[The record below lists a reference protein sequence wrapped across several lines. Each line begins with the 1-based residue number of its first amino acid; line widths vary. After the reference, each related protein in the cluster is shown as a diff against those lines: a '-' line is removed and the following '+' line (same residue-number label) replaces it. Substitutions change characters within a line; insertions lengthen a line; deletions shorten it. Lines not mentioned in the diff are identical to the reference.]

1 MSNSN
6 IRREYNQLILDSPDE
21 NWNWWNLSRSPWI
34 SIDVI
39 TTHPNKDWDWYCV
52 SCNPCIMWDNI
63 IDNPHI
69 KWNWKAIS
77 SNPNITVEIIRKN
90 LDCKW
95 EWDRIC
101 ISDFDVYQSIA
112 DIIPK
117 DEQNVCIYN
126 CWENIYKNPDS
137 TWEQI
142 YHGLQEYSYT
152 AEMYNISMHPCVTP
166 DIVATNNDI
175 DWDNTGL
182 CLNPNFEWGFIE
194 KQLKDDPEIEL
205 WRILYI
211 ISSQPSITWEIIKK
225 NPDLPWCLAGV
236 NRNPNISIKHVL
248 SNLDWQWDW
257 DTIYCISDIAVE
269 DVVKL
274 PIDSTLRDQ
283 IRIDVMEHNVNN
295 TTWSQIKTHYL
306 EKGHTKMSA
315 FGQHTCITWDIIQS
329 YTTLDWD
336 METIS
341 QNPNITWDIVKN
353 NPNMKWSQYDLIKN
367 PSIKMSPR
375 LIREN
380 PDVWNNFIILSIP
393 CLFTFE

>member
-1 MSNSN
+1 MSNSS
-6 IRREYNQLILDSPDE
+6 IRQEYNQLILDSPDE

-39 TTHPNKDWDWYCV
+39 TTHSNKDWDWYCV
-52 SCNPCIMWDNI
+52 SRNPCITWDNI
-63 IDNPHI
+63 MDNPDLN
-69 KWNWKAIS
+69 WDWKAIS
-77 SNPNITVEIIRKN
+77 SNPNITADIIRNN
-90 LDCKW
+90 LEYKW
-95 EWDRIC
+95 AWDRIC
-101 ISDFDVYQSIA
+101 ISDFDVYKSLT
-112 DIIPK
+112 DVIPK
-117 DEQNVCIYN
+117 DDQNINIYN

-142 YHGLQEYSYT
+142 YNGLQEYPQLGN
-152 AEMYNISMHPCVTP
+152 MYNISMHPCVTP

-194 KQLKDDPEIEL
+194 KQLKDDPEIES

-211 ISSQPSITWEIIKK
+211 ISSNPNINWEIIK
-225 NPDLPWCLAGV
+225 NNSDLQWYFTGV
-236 NRNPNISIKHVL
+236 NRNPNITIKHVL
-248 SNLDWQWDW
+248 SNIDWKWEW
-257 DTIYCISDIAVE
+257 DTIYNISDITLE

-274 PIDSTLRDQ
+274 PLDSTLCDK

-295 TTWSQIKTHYL
+295 TTWSQIQTHYL
-306 EKGHTKMSA
+306 EKGHIRMSR
-315 FGQHTCITWDIIQS
+315 FGQHVCITWDIIQS
-329 YTTLDWD
+329 YPTLDWD

-341 QNPNITWDIVKN
+341 RNPNITWDIVKN

-367 PSIKMSPR
+367 PSIKMSPE

-380 PDVWNNFIILSIP
+380 PDIWNNFIILSIP

>member
-6 IRREYNQLILDSPDE
+6 IRREYNQLILDLSDE
-21 NWNWWNLSRSPWI
+21 DWNWWNLSRSPWI

-39 TTHPNKDWDWYCV
+39 TTHSNKDWDWYCV
-52 SCNPCIMWDNI
+52 SRNPCITWDNI
-63 IDNPHI
+63 MDNPDLN
-69 KWNWKAIS
+69 WDWKAIS
-77 SNPNITVEIIRKN
+77 CNPNITVEIIRNN
-90 LDCKW
+90 LEYKW
-95 EWDRIC
+95 AWDNIC
-101 ISDFDVYQSIA
+101 ISDFDVYQSLA

-117 DEQNVCIYN
+117 DDQNVCIYN

-142 YHGLQEYSYT
+142 YNGLQEYPQLG
-152 AEMYNISMHPCVTP
+152 EMYNISMHPCVTP

-194 KQLKDDPEIEL
+194 KQLKDDPEIET
-205 WRILYI
+205 WRILLI
-211 ISSQPSITWEIIKK
+211 ISSKPNINWEIIKN
-225 NPDLPWCLAGV
+225 NPQLQWYLASV

-248 SNLDWQWDW
+248 SNIDWKWEW
-257 DTIYCISDIAVE
+257 NTIYTISDITLE

-274 PIDSTLRDQ
+274 PLDSTLCDK

-306 EKGHTKMSA
+306 EKGHIRMSR
-315 FGQHTCITWDIIQS
+315 FGQHVCVTWDIIQG
-329 YTTLDWD
+329 YPTLDWD

-341 QNPNITWDIVKN
+341 RNPNITFDIVKN
-353 NPNMKWSQYDLIKN
+353 NPDMEWSQYDLIKN
-367 PSIKMSPR
+367 PSIEISPC

-380 PDVWNNFIILSIP
+380 PDIWNNFINLSIP
-393 CLFTFE
+393 SLFTFG

>member
-1 MSNSN
+1 MNIMSNSK
-6 IRREYNQLILDSPDE
+6 IRREYNQLILDSPNE

-39 TTHPNKDWDWYCV
+39 TTHSNKDWDWYCV
-52 SCNPCIMWDNI
+52 SCNPCITWDNI

-77 SNPNITVEIIRKN
+77 SNPNITVEI
-90 LDCKW
+90 
-95 EWDRIC
+95 
-101 ISDFDVYQSIA
+101 S
-112 DIIPK
+112 
-117 DEQNVCIYN
+117 
-126 CWENIYKNPDS
+126 WENIYKNLDS

-142 YHGLQEYSYT
+142 YHGLQEYPQLGN
-152 AEMYNISMHPCVTP
+152 MYDISQHPSVTP

-211 ISSQPSITWEIIKK
+211 ISSQPSITWEIIK
-225 NPDLPWCLAGV
+225 NNSDLQWDLTGV
-236 NRNPNISIKHVL
+236 NRNPNVSIKHVL

-274 PIDSTLRDQ
+274 PIDSTLHDQ

-295 TTWSQIKTHYL
+295 TTWTQIKTHYL
-306 EKGHTKMSA
+306 EKGHTNMSR

-329 YTTLDWD
+329 YPTLDWD

-341 QNPNITWDIVKN
+341 RNPNITWDIVKN
-353 NPNMKWSQYDLIKN
+353 NPDREWCQYDLIKN
-367 PSIKMSPR
+367 PSIKMSPG

-393 CLFTFE
+393 CLFTVE

>member
-6 IRREYNQLILDSPDE
+6 IRREYNQLILDSSDE
-21 NWNWWNLSRSPWI
+21 DWNWWNLSRSPWI

-39 TTHPNKDWDWYCV
+39 TTHSNKNWDWYCV
-52 SCNPCIMWDNI
+52 SCNPCITWDNI

-77 SNPNITVEIIRKN
+77 CNPNITVEIIRNN
-90 LDCKW
+90 LEYKW

-101 ISDFDVYQSIA
+101 ISDFDVYQSLA

-117 DEQNVCIYN
+117 DDQNVCIYN

-142 YHGLQEYSYT
+142 YNGLQEYPQLG
-152 AEMYNISMHPCVTP
+152 EMYNISMHPCVTP

-194 KQLKDDPEIEL
+194 KQLKDDPEIKM

-211 ISSQPSITWEIIKK
+211 ISSNPNINWEIIK
-225 NPDLPWCLAGV
+225 NNSDLQWNLTGV
-236 NRNPNISIKHVL
+236 NRNPNITIKHVL
-248 SNLDWQWDW
+248 SNIDWKWEW

-274 PIDSTLRDQ
+274 PLDSTLCDK

-295 TTWSQIKTHYL
+295 TTWSQIQTHYL
-306 EKGHTKMSA
+306 EKGHIRMSR

-329 YTTLDWD
+329 YPTLDWD

-341 QNPNITWDIVKN
+341 RNPNITFDIVNN
-353 NPNMKWSQYDLIKN
+353 NPNMKWSQYDLITN
-367 PSIKMSPR
+367 PSIKMSPE

-380 PDVWNNFIILSIP
+380 PDIWNNFIILSIP
-393 CLFTFE
+393 SLFTFD